1 MWKLKNIVYGLTN
14 PSRAW
19 YLHVKKIL
27 EIGAVVSKL
36 DEDIFF

>member
-1 MWKLKNIVYGLTN
+1 MEVKEIVYGGLIL
-14 PSRAW
+14 PEHGI
-19 YLHVKKIL
+19 YMLKKFL